1 MMHSVIALAGAL
13 GALTATVSAPP
24 AGKAALQLD
33 PKGAAALRV
42 GYMPIRIALSD
53 LKPAGVTKEPTY
65 AGKPKYGSI
74 VVGNGPKGAH
84 TVVVDE
90 PAGGEFKVWLDTNAD
105 GDLTNDG
112 NGSWSKK
119 TDQDGGRT
127 LYGINEFVVR
137 ASYGAGGKEK
147 SSADTGIA
155 LYRIVTSDSD
165 ALLMYR
171 LGVRSGALSVAGT
184 DYKAMLLENDADGL
198 YNKSLGD
205 DDKPLPGSAA
215 ATRPVWLI
223 LENDGKRM
231 APIDIRYPFELGGK
245 TWLASASAD
254 GSELNIAATTRAAK
268 KAPARA
274 ERPPLLANGK
284 DAPDFTSFT
293 LDGKPV
299 KLSDL
304 RGKTVIL
311 DFWST
316 WCGPCKASMPHIEEV
331 WKKTQEKGVVVLAV
345 CVWDSKEAFDKW
357 VPENSTKY
365 TFPVTFDTAG
375 RDSAKSVAG
384 KLFNVS
390 GIPTTFVIDKD
401 GKVVDGIVGY
411 SGASDKRIEA
421 ALRKVGVAID

>member
-53 LKPAGVTKEPTY
+53 LMPAGVTKEPTY

-112 NGSWSKK
+112 NGSRSKK

-223 LENDGKRM
+223 LENDGKRL

-254 GSELNIAATTRAAK
+254 GSEL
-268 KAPARA
+268 
-274 ERPPLLANGK
+274 
-284 DAPDFTSFT
+284 
-293 LDGKPV
+293 
-299 KLSDL
+299 
-304 RGKTVIL
+304 
-311 DFWST
+311 
-316 WCGPCKASMPHIEEV
+316 
-331 WKKTQEKGVVVLAV
+331 
-345 CVWDSKEAFDKW
+345 
-357 VPENSTKY
+357 
-365 TFPVTFDTAG
+365 
-375 RDSAKSVAG
+375 
-384 KLFNVS
+384 
-390 GIPTTFVIDKD
+390 
-401 GKVVDGIVGY
+401 
-411 SGASDKRIEA
+411 
-421 ALRKVGVAID
+421 

>member
-1 MMHSVIALAGAL
+1 MMHAVVAMLGAL
-13 GALTATVSAPP
+13 GTIAHVSPAPP
-24 AGKAALQLD
+24 AGSATLHNV

-42 GYMPIRIALSD
+42 GYMPIRISLTD
-53 LKPAGVTKEPTY
+53 QKPAGLVKEPTY
-65 AGKPKYGSI
+65 AGKPRYGTV
-74 VVGNGPKGAH
+74 VVGNGPKATH
-84 TVVVDE
+84 AVVVDE
-90 PAGGEFKVWLDTNAD
+90 PAGGEFKVWIDANAD

-112 NGSWSKK
+112 DGAWSKK

-127 LYGINEFVVR
+127 LYGVNETVVR
-137 ASYGAGGKEK
+137 ASYGTNRKEQ
-147 SSADTGIA
+147 STSEVGIA
-155 LYRIVTSDSD
+155 LYRIVSAQTD

-171 LGVRSGALSVAGT
+171 LGVRTGELSVGGT
-184 DYKAMLLENDADGL
+184 AYKAMLLENDADGL

-205 DDKPLPGSAA
+205 DDKPLPGNVA

-223 LENDGKRM
+223 LEADGKRM

-245 TWLASASAD
+245 TWLASANAD
-254 GSELNIAATTRAAK
+254 GSALNVAATARAAK

-284 DAPDFTSFT
+284 DAPDFASFAP
-293 LDGKPV
+293 DGKPV
-299 KLSDL
+299 KLSDY

-331 WKKTQEKGVVVLAV
+331 WKKTQDKGVVVLAV